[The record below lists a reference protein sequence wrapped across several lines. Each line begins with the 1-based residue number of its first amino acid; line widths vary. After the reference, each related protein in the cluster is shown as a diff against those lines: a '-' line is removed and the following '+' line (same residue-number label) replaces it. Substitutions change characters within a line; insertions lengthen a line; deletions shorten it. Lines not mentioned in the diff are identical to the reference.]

1 MICEGE
7 KLTKWL
13 CNREEEAFSHVSATS
28 VLWLWEKKERQT
40 EIERASR
47 REKKLFPAF
56 KTPQGR
62 VCQSCGELFYKCEK
76 KEEKKRRN
84 IGICPARES
93 CECVCMCVWTPPSTG
108 RSFTMTGSTPA
119 DMVREMP
126 VSSSAVLTFTP
137 IHFLR
142 LWTWK
147 QTRLSVSCPRPLLL
161 LLLIQLYVWP
171 FMADQ
176 ILVSRGSLEIKCG
189 SLTFFFSSCWL
200 FKGTCYK
207 KF

>member
-1 MICEGE
+1 MTVGKKRKTDRDRKSESPGI
-7 KLTKWL
+7 KKINKFLLLKHHKD
-13 CNREEEAFSHVSATS
+13 AFVRAAGSFFTSARKR
-28 VLWLWEKKERQT
+28 KK
-40 EIERASR
+40 
-47 REKKLFPAF
+47 
-56 KTPQGR
+56 
-62 VCQSCGELFYKCEK
+62 
-76 KEEKKRRN
+76 KKRRN
-84 IGICPARES
+84 IGICPAREIVS
-93 CECVCMCVWTPPSTG
+93 VCMCVWTPPSTG

-176 ILVSRGSLEIKCG
+176 IWVSRGSLEIKCG

-200 FKGTCYK
+200 FKSTCCK